1 MNQNLIAPVSIEEV
15 QLALNQMAPLKAHGP
30 DGFPAFFFQQN
41 WDVLHQ
47 EVCDAVKFF
56 FDTGNLDSH
65 VNSTMIA
72 LIPKIKNPKSV
83 TDFWPISL
91 CNVVYKI
98 LSKVLA
104 NMLKIILPDI
114 IFDSQSAFIS
124 GRLIT
129 DNIIAAYETMHIM
142 QTRMWS
148 KTGYMGIKL
157 DMSKA
162 FDRVEWSFLEAVMHK
177 LGFADA
183 WVRLVMNCV
192 KSVRYSVV
200 VNGNVVGNIIPSRGI
215 RQGDPISPYLFILC
229 AEAFGSLLHHAH
241 IKGAISGV
249 PTSKNGPKIT
259 HLFFAD
265 DSLVLCK
272 ANQVEWRR
280 LLNILDTYERGSGQK
295 INLNKTAIFFSR
307 NTCLS
312 RRLEIL
318 ALSGLS
324 KANRYDSYLGLPTL
338 VGKSRVKAFKAI
350 KEKVIRKLNNWKAK
364 LLTLAG
370 KEILLK
376 AVVQAIPSYFM
387 SVFLLPI
394 SLCKDLNRLM
404 QSFWWGHLS
413 NDSKI
418 HWMSWPKMG

>member
-1 MNQNLIAPVSIEEV
+1 
-15 QLALNQMAPLKAHGP
+15 
-30 DGFPAFFFQQN
+30 
-41 WDVLHQ
+41 
-47 EVCDAVKFF
+47 
-56 FDTGNLDSH
+56 
-65 VNSTMIA
+65 
-72 LIPKIKNPKSV
+72 
-83 TDFWPISL
+83 
-91 CNVVYKI
+91 
-98 LSKVLA
+98 
-104 NMLKIILPDI
+104 
-114 IFDSQSAFIS
+114 
-124 GRLIT
+124 
-129 DNIIAAYETMHIM
+129 M

-272 ANQVEWRR
+272 TNQVEWRR

-295 INLNKTAIFFSR
+295 INLSKTAVFFSH

-312 RRLEIL
+312 KRQEIL

-324 KANRYDSYLGLPTL
+324 EANRYDSYLGLLTL

-350 KEKVIRKLNNWKAK
+350 KEKVI
-364 LLTLAG
+364 
-370 KEILLK
+370 
-376 AVVQAIPSYFM
+376 
-387 SVFLLPI
+387 
-394 SLCKDLNRLM
+394 
-404 QSFWWGHLS
+404 
-413 NDSKI
+413 
-418 HWMSWPKMG
+418 

>member
-1 MNQNLIAPVSIEEV
+1 
-15 QLALNQMAPLKAHGP
+15 
-30 DGFPAFFFQQN
+30 
-41 WDVLHQ
+41 
-47 EVCDAVKFF
+47 
-56 FDTGNLDSH
+56 LDPH
-65 VNSTMIA
+65 VNSTVIA
-72 LIPKIKNPKSV
+72 LIPKLKNPKSV
-83 TDFWPISL
+83 TDCISL

-98 LSKVLA
+98 LSKILA
-104 NMLKIILPDI
+104 NRLKIILPDI
-114 IFDSQSAFIS
+114 ISDSQSAFIS

-129 DNIIAAYETMHIM
+129 DNIITAYETMHTM

-148 KTGYMGIKL
+148 KTVYMGIKL

-177 LGFADA
+177 LGFDA
-183 WVRLVMNCV
+183 VWVRLVMICV
-192 KSVRYSVV
+192 KSVSYSVV
-200 VNGNVVGNIIPSRGI
+200 INGNVVGNIIPSRGI
-215 RQGDPISPYLFILC
+215 RQGDYISPYLFILC
-229 AEAFGSLLHHAH
+229 AEAFSSLLHHAH
-241 IKGAISGV
+241 TKGAISGV

-265 DSLVLCK
+265 DSLVFCK
-272 ANQVEWRR
+272 ANQVKWRR
-280 LLNILDTYERGSGQK
+280 LLNILDTYERWSGQK
-295 INLNKTAIFFSR
+295 INLSKTAVFFSR

-312 RRLEIL
+312 RRQEIL

-324 KANRYDSYLGLPTL
+324 EVNRYDSYLGLPTL
-338 VGKSRVKAFKAI
+338 VGKSRIKAFNTI

-376 AVVQAIPSYFM
+376 AVVQAIPSYSM

-394 SLCKDLNRLM
+394 SLCRDLNRLM
-404 QSFWWGHLS
+404 QSFWWRHLS

-418 HWMSWPKMG
+418 HWMSWPKMGRSKFAGGVRFQRFTYV